1 MERGKPSVSEAG
13 MSFLRSEA
21 TRNPLHKN
29 NWNKLIINKNLGQ
42 KLNVFWII
50 MAGGFYSCLRDP
62 SAPLRFARDDNAGEA
77 ERERAGV
84 RLVDFLFI

>member
-1 MERGKPSVSEAG
+1 